1 MRADDPHPPTYYH
14 DVSTDLPPCGL
25 YRTTKPIGSLE
36 AGRLVYFHNHGDP
49 GPGVYQPESWNGNRA
64 KFSANGTTVPAGF
77 DYKSLRGL
85 PPEGFY
91 RVTKPFHC
99 CEKQCVKYEP
109 DAFVQLGYNG
119 KGQAIVFIPELG
131 GRSIDIPDRGT
142 FVEDNVLPNL
152 ELLKLAEKRGGDGGP
167 EIDIKLPRGIVVH

>member
-1 MRADDPHPPTYYH
+1 M
-14 DVSTDLPPCGL
+14 VSIDLPPCGL
-25 YRTTKPIGSLE
+25 YRTIQPIGGLE
-36 AGRLVYFHNHGDP
+36 AGRLVYFHNHGNP
-49 GPGVYQPESWNGNRA
+49 GPGLYFPERWKHNRA
-64 KFSANGTTVPAGF
+64 HWSERGTTVPADF
-77 DYKSLRGL
+77 NPRALHAL
-85 PPEGFY
+85 PAEGFY
-91 RVTKPFHC
+91 RVKTPFHC

-119 KGQAIVFIPELG
+119 KGQAIVFIPELC

-142 FVEDNVLPNL
+142 FVDDNVLSNL